1 MLEVWLRRV
10 KQFISENNH
19 EDRPQCFIYKDYE
32 ICTTAMWRTSGKKYY
47 FMQVNKDG
55 KEVCR
60 GVGDDDDTRDIVEM
74 LGRTWVD
81 EHELLK

>member
-1 MLEVWLRRV
+1 MLEVWLRKV
-10 KQFISENNH
+10 KQFISENDH
-19 EDRPQCFIYKDYE
+19 ENRPQCFPYKGYE
-32 ICTTAMWRTSGKKYY
+32 IYITAMWRTSGKKYY

-60 GVGDDDDTRDIVEM
+60 GIGDDGYTRDTVEM
-74 LGRTWVD
+74 LGRIWID